1 MSQQRYRSLSS
12 WLKELFSEPVR
23 KITIDAGLGCPNR
36 DGTLGLGGCI
46 YCNSRGSGT
55 NALNQGQSVI
65 DQVDSGMEFLSRRYK
80 ARKFIAYFQSFTNTY
95 GDPALLRDLY
105 SSAVTRQE
113 VVGLAVGT
121 RPDCVPDEIL
131 DILSDINRE
140 KLVWLELGLQTIHD
154 RTLALINRGHRPET
168 FLDATE
174 RALKRGL
181 IGVAHVI
188 LGLPGESIDDMALT
202 AITVARTGIQGI
214 KIHPLYVISGTPLEK
229 MFRMGHYRPMTM
241 EQATEATLAVLEVLP
256 KEMVIHRL
264 TSDPHPEELVAPL
277 WMLDKNLVRNSL
289 AAEMERR
296 NIYQGSKKDNS

>member
-55 NALNQGQSVI
+55 NALNHGQSVI
-65 DQVDSGMEFLSRRYK
+65 DQIDSGIEFLSRRYK

-154 RTLALINRGHRPET
+154 RTLALINRGHGPET

-181 IGVAHVI
+181 TGVAHVI